1 MNSDVQYVKVMSENT
16 LSIAVNVIG
25 AANCSIIIVTGLIT
39 ALENRTIHAFSN
51 L

>member
-1 MNSDVQYVKVMSENT
+1 MSSDVQYVKVMSENI

-25 AANCSIIIVTGLIT
+25 AANCLTIIVTGLIT
-39 ALENRTIHAFSN
+39 ASANQTIHAFSN